1 MALERTITLYPLS
14 NYTFGT
20 KDPLYERD
28 PSVAARFQRM
38 KDEYDRVGQRRSV
51 EGVLLVHEHQ
61 LPHVLLL
68 QLGTTFF
75 KLPGGELELGE
86 DSVAGMKRILD
97 KTLGRQD
104 GVSEEWCI
112 EEMIGNWWRPNFEAP
127 QYPYVPAHVSKP
139 KEHKQLLLVQLPEKA
154 LFAVPKNYKLVAAPL
169 FELYDNAQSYGPII
183 STLPQGLSR
192 FSFICV

>member
-1 MALERTITLYPLS
+1 MRIHLRLNARRICTAICGGRKTRFESRRRCGRHWRDLRSEARNENARKRAPRFLCARARIRKALVLERARALREMALERTITLYPLS

-97 KTLGRQD
+97 K
-104 GVSEEWCI
+104 VSALC
-112 EEMIGNWWRPNFEAP
+112 GA
-127 QYPYVPAHVSKP
+127 SP
-139 KEHKQLLLVQLPEKA
+139 KKQ
-154 LFAVPKNYKLVAAPL
+154 
-169 FELYDNAQSYGPII
+169 
-183 STLPQGLSR
+183 
-192 FSFICV
+192 